1 LIPKKKI
8 SNTFLSFLLA
18 TIFIWLLITLSK
30 EYTTAISFPIK
41 YTKIAQNKLLQA
53 TPVKALE
60 ILVKTT
66 GFSIFRTRFNT
77 KEITINANALLKKT
91 GTKYYL
97 LVKNQKQRIQKQL
110 PSGVALEQILKDTL
124 FLDLGRLVTRKLP
137 LIPKIKISY
146 HVGYDLSEEITVTPD
161 SILVSGPENYM
172 SALKGLA
179 LLPIVLED
187 VMANFTKKVAIKMPE
202 GIKNLKLD
210 TKEITVSGKVEKFTE
225 GTLEVPYTVINIPK
239 DITINTLTKKIQI
252 TFIVGLSRFNKINE
266 NSFQIEC
273 DYSISESNNLG
284 YLIPK
289 LVHKPSEIKSY
300 KIIPNEI
307 DFLIQ
312 N

>member
-1 LIPKKKI
+1 MIPKKKI

-179 LLPIVLED
+179 LLPVVLED

-225 GTLEVPYTVINIPK
+225 GTLELPYTVINMPK
-239 DITINTLTKKIQI
+239 DVTINTLTKKIQI
-252 TFIVGLSRFNKINE
+252 TFIIGLSRFNKINE

>member
-1 LIPKKKI
+1 LIAKKKI
-8 SNTFLSFLLA
+8 SKTFLSFLLA
-18 TIFIWLLITLSK
+18 AIFMWLLITLSK
-30 EYTTAISFPIK
+30 EYSTAISFPIK

-53 TPVKALE
+53 TPVKTLE

-77 KEITINANALLKKT
+77 KEITINANTLLKKT

-97 LVKNQKQRIQKQL
+97 LLKNQKQRIQKQL
-110 PSGVALEQILKDTL
+110 PSGVALEQLLKDTL
-124 FLDLGRLVTRKLP
+124 FLDLGRLVTKKIP
-137 LIPKIKISY
+137 LKPNIKISY
-146 HVGYDLSEEITVTPD
+146 HVGYDLSEEIMIAPD

-187 VMANFTKKVAIKMPE
+187 VMANFTTKVAIKMPE

-225 GTLEVPYTVINIPK
+225 GTLEVPYTVTNMPK
-239 DITINTLTKKIQI
+239 DLTINTLTKKIQI
-252 TFIVGLSRFNKINE
+252 TFIIGLSRFNKINE

-289 LVHKPSEIKSY
+289 LVHIPSEIKSY
-300 KIIPNEI
+300 KIIPNKI

>member
-1 LIPKKKI
+1 MIPKKKI

-179 LLPIVLED
+179 LLPVVLED

>member
-1 LIPKKKI
+1 LIAKKKI
-8 SNTFLSFLLA
+8 SKTFLSFLLA
-18 TIFIWLLITLSK
+18 AIFMWLLITLSK
-30 EYTTAISFPIK
+30 EYTTAIRFPIK

-53 TPVKALE
+53 TPVKTLE

-77 KEITINANALLKKT
+77 KEITINANTLLKKT

-110 PSGVALEQILKDTL
+110 PSGVALEQLLKDTL
-124 FLDLGRLVTRKLP
+124 FLDLGRLVTKKIP
-137 LIPKIKISY
+137 LKPNIKISY
-146 HVGYDLSEEITVTPD
+146 HVGYDLSEEITVAPD

-179 LLPIVLED
+179 LSPVVLED

-225 GTLEVPYTVINIPK
+225 GTLEVPYTVTNMPK
-239 DITINTLTKKIQI
+239 DLTINTLTKKIQI
-252 TFIVGLSRFNKINE
+252 TFIIGLSRFNKINE

-289 LVHKPSEIKSY
+289 LVHIPSEIKSY
-300 KIIPNEI
+300 KIIPNKI

>member
-8 SNTFLSFLLA
+8 SKTFLSFLLA
-18 TIFIWLLITLSK
+18 AIFMWLLITLSK
-30 EYTTAISFPIK
+30 EYTITISFPIK

-60 ILVKTT
+60 IVVKTN

-110 PSGVALEQILKDTL
+110 PSGVVLEQILKDTL

-137 LIPKIKISY
+137 LKPNVKISY
-146 HVGYDLSEEITVTPD
+146 HVGYDLSEEITVSPD
-161 SILVSGPENYM
+161 SILVSGPESYM
-172 SALKGLA
+172 SELKSLA
-179 LLPIVLED
+179 LLPLVLED

-210 TKEITVSGKVEKFTE
+210 TKEIIVSGKVEKFTE
-225 GTLEVPYTVINIPK
+225 GTLELSYTVINKPK
-239 DITINTLTKKIQI
+239 DVTINTLTKKIQI
-252 TFIVGLSRFNKINE
+252 TFIIGLSRFNKINE

-300 KIIPNEI
+300 KITPNEI

>member
-1 LIPKKKI
+1 MIPKKKI

-172 SALKGLA
+172 SELKGLA

-225 GTLEVPYTVINIPK
+225 GTLEVPYTVINMPK
-239 DITINTLTKKIQI
+239 DVTINTLTKKIQI
-252 TFIVGLSRFNKINE
+252 TFIIGLSRFNKINE

>member
-1 LIPKKKI
+1 M
-8 SNTFLSFLLA
+8 
-18 TIFIWLLITLSK
+18 
-30 EYTTAISFPIK
+30 
-41 YTKIAQNKLLQA
+41 
-53 TPVKALE
+53 
-60 ILVKTT
+60 
-66 GFSIFRTRFNT
+66 
-77 KEITINANALLKKT
+77 LKKT

-179 LLPIVLED
+179 LLPVVLED

>member
-8 SNTFLSFLLA
+8 SKTFLSFLLA
-18 TIFIWLLITLSK
+18 AIFMWLLITLSK
-30 EYTTAISFPIK
+30 EYTTTISFPIK

-53 TPVKALE
+53 TPAKALE
-60 ILVKTT
+60 IVVKTN

-110 PSGVALEQILKDTL
+110 PSGVVLEQILKDTL

-137 LIPKIKISY
+137 LKPNVKISY

-161 SILVSGPENYM
+161 SISVSGPENYM
-172 SALKGLA
+172 AELKSLA
-179 LLPIVLED
+179 LLPVVLED

-210 TKEITVSGKVEKFTE
+210 TKEIIVSGKVEKFTE
-225 GTLEVPYTVINIPK
+225 GTLELPYTVINMPK
-239 DITINTLTKKIQI
+239 DVTINTLTKKIQI
-252 TFIVGLSRFNKINE
+252 TFIIGLSRFNKINE

>member
-1 LIPKKKI
+1 MIPKKKI

>member
-1 LIPKKKI
+1 MIPKKKI

-179 LLPIVLED
+179 LLPVVLED
-187 VMANFTKKVAIKMPE
+187 VMANFTKKVAIKMPK

>member
-1 LIPKKKI
+1 
-8 SNTFLSFLLA
+8 
-18 TIFIWLLITLSK
+18 
-30 EYTTAISFPIK
+30 
-41 YTKIAQNKLLQA
+41 
-53 TPVKALE
+53 
-60 ILVKTT
+60 
-66 GFSIFRTRFNT
+66 
-77 KEITINANALLKKT
+77 
-91 GTKYYL
+91 

-110 PSGVALEQILKDTL
+110 PSGVALEQLLKDTL
-124 FLDLGRLVTRKLP
+124 FLDLGRLVTKKIP
-137 LIPKIKISY
+137 LKPNIKISY
-146 HVGYDLSEEITVTPD
+146 HVGYDLSEEITVAPD

-179 LLPIVLED
+179 LSPVVLED

-225 GTLEVPYTVINIPK
+225 GTLEVPYTVTNMPK
-239 DITINTLTKKIQI
+239 DLTINTLTKKIQI
-252 TFIVGLSRFNKINE
+252 TFIIGLSRFNKINE

-289 LVHKPSEIKSY
+289 LVHIPSEIKSY
-300 KIIPNEI
+300 KIIPNKI

>member
-1 LIPKKKI
+1 LIAKKKI
-8 SNTFLSFLLA
+8 SKTFLSFLLA
-18 TIFIWLLITLSK
+18 AIFMWLLITLSK
-30 EYTTAISFPIK
+30 EYSTAISFPIK

-53 TPVKALE
+53 TPVKTLE

-77 KEITINANALLKKT
+77 KEITINANTLLKKT

-110 PSGVALEQILKDTL
+110 PSGVALEQLLKDTL
-124 FLDLGRLVTRKLP
+124 FLDLGRLVTKKIP
-137 LIPKIKISY
+137 LKPNIKISY
-146 HVGYDLSEEITVTPD
+146 HVGYDLSEEITVAPD

-179 LLPIVLED
+179 LSPVVLED

-225 GTLEVPYTVINIPK
+225 GTLEVPYTVTNMPK
-239 DITINTLTKKIQI
+239 DLTINTLTKKIQI
-252 TFIVGLSRFNKINE
+252 TFIIGLSRFNKINE

-289 LVHKPSEIKSY
+289 LVHIPSEIKSY
-300 KIIPNEI
+300 KIIPNKI

>member
-1 LIPKKKI
+1 MIPKKKI

-137 LIPKIKISY
+137 LKPNIKISY

-187 VMANFTKKVAIKMPE
+187 VMANFTKKVAIKIPE

-225 GTLEVPYTVINIPK
+225 GTLEVPYTVINMPK
-239 DITINTLTKKIQI
+239 DVTINTLTKKIQI
-252 TFIVGLSRFNKINE
+252 TFIIGLSRFNKINE

>member
-1 LIPKKKI
+1 MIPKKKI

-137 LIPKIKISY
+137 LKPNIKISY

-172 SALKGLA
+172 SELKELA

-187 VMANFTKKVAIKMPE
+187 VMANFTKKVAIKIPE

-225 GTLEVPYTVINIPK
+225 GTLEVPYTVINMPK
-239 DITINTLTKKIQI
+239 DVTINTLTKKIQI
-252 TFIVGLSRFNKINE
+252 TFIIGLSRFNKINE

>member
-179 LLPIVLED
+179 LLPVVLED